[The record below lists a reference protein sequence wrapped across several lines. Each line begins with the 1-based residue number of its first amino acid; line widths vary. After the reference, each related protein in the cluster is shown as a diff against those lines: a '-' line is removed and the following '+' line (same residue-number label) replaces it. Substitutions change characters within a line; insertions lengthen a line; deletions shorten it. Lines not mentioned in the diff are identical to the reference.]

1 MKSLIKRLFNS
12 EKLIEIRNQLQV
24 KPVDMLIINQNN
36 NISVS
41 DSFLWRTDNDFI
53 TKFKFTDLLNLF
65 YDLNDSFVE
74 IFFYKKCGEFIKSF
88 ILDDLKMNNDLIIDK
103 YFMDG
108 LSDYGSF
115 NIFHFFNKKINNSLI
130 ISNRCYLGFSKG
142 DSFFSYVHGN
152 LLSKYKINNEE
163 KIKSNII
170 KTSLFVSQEYAI
182 QNNFSDF
189 DRSEL
194 FFANP
199 TSKKIIFYLVNTKYI
214 LMPKSCKIVNL
225 DKTDKKITIKS
236 NCMFLRPIIFN
247 YKNNFFDVYHG

>member
-1 MKSLIKRLFNS
+1 MKSLVKKLFNS
-12 EKLIEIRNQLQV
+12 EKVIEIRNQLKF
-24 KPVDMLIINQNN
+24 KPVDMLIINENRN
-36 NISVS
+36 VSVS

-65 YDLNDSFVE
+65 YGLKDSIVE
-74 IFFYKKCGEFIKSF
+74 IFFYKKDGEFIKSF
-88 ILDDLKMNNDLIIDK
+88 ILEDLKMCNDLIIDK
-103 YFMDG
+103 NFMGG

-115 NIFHFFNKKINNSLI
+115 NIFHSFNQKINNSLV
-130 ISNRCYLGFSKG
+130 ISNRCYLGFSRG
-142 DSFFSYVHGN
+142 NSFFSYVHGN
-152 LLSKYKINNEE
+152 LLSKYKIDNED

-170 KTSLFVSQEYAI
+170 KTSLFASQEYAI

-199 TSKKIIFYLVNTKYI
+199 TSKKVVFYLEDTKYI
-214 LMPKSCKIVNL
+214 LRSKSCKIVNL
-225 DKTDKKITIKS
+225 SKTDKKITIRS
-236 NCMFLRPIIFN
+236 NCMFLRPIILN

>member
-1 MKSLIKRLFNS
+1 MKSLVKKLFNS
-12 EKLIEIRNQLQV
+12 EKIIEVRNQLKV
-24 KPVDMLIINQNN
+24 KPVDMLIVNQNK

-65 YDLNDSFVE
+65 YGLNDSFVE

-88 ILDDLKMNNDLIIDK
+88 ILDDLKMHNDLIIDK
-103 YFMDG
+103 NFMDG

-115 NIFHFFNKKINNSLI
+115 NIFHFFNKKNTNSLV

-152 LLSKYKINNEE
+152 LLSKYKIDNED

-170 KTSLFVSQEYAI
+170 KTSLFVSQEYSI

-199 TSKKIIFYLVNTKYI
+199 TSKKVIFYLDNTKYI

-225 DKTDKKITIKS
+225 GKIDKKISIRS

-247 YKNNFFDVYHG
+247 YQNNFFDVYHG